1 MHSNSLKFVFGASA
15 LLVIGASSAF
25 AQAKPTS
32 SKRIPISK
40 EGPAATAAPPRV
52 DTVTVYRTDT
62 LRVPGPTVNHTD
74 TLRLTNTVT
83 RVDTVIPP
91 RPPVRLPGGFYVG
104 VGAGM
109 NLPEGSL
116 YVPNAPGNFF
126 QGQIGW
132 QGAKNVLGIRVDGSY
147 SRLGEDSGFSGFQ
160 ADPDIWNVNADV
172 KLNLPIFNHIFG
184 RTPLF
189 NIYGI
194 GGGSWTRYQN
204 LPMVLDAGVASNGPV
219 AGVLTG
225 DYPWESKI
233 GWNAGGGISI
243 GWGRTEI
250 FAESRVIQFSRDNSP
265 SARQVPLILG
275 INWY

>member
-1 MHSNSLKFVFGASA
+1 MQTRNSLNFVLGASA

-32 SKRIPISK
+32 TKRIPISK
-40 EGPAATAAPPRV
+40 EGPAAAPPRV

-62 LRVPGPTVNHTD
+62 LRVEGPTVTHTD
-74 TLRLTNTVT
+74 TVRLTNTVT

-91 RPPVRLPGGFYVG
+91 PKPIRLPGGVYFG
-104 VGAGM
+104 LAAGM

-126 QGQIGW
+126 QAQLGW
-132 QGAKNVLGIRVDGSY
+132 QGVRSVLGVRLDGSY

-172 KLNLPIFNHIFG
+172 KLALPMWHHLFG
-184 RTPLF
+184 MSPTF

-204 LPMVLDAGVASNGPV
+204 LPMVLDAGVASGGPV
-219 AGVLTG
+219 GGVRTG
-225 DYPWESKI
+225 DYPWESKF
-233 GWNAGGGISI
+233 GWNAGGGASI
-243 GWGRTEI
+243 GWGRTEV
-250 FAESRVIQFSRDNSP
+250 FAESRVIQFSHDNSP
-265 SARQVPLILG
+265 SARQVPIVLG
-275 INWY
+275 MNWY